1 MPATKHEAFFRRHPV
16 FTGEDLSAH
25 LSSKGEVGT
34 RTRETLLS
42 YHTKAGRLV
51 RVRRGLFAAIPPGE
65 NCDTYP
71 VDPYLVA
78 AKLTGDAVLS
88 HHTALEF
95 HGRAYSVWQHVSYM
109 SSRPLKTLAFRSHV
123 FRGTKFP
130 EALLRAGK
138 EHFDVLTRERAG
150 MSIKV
155 ASLERTLVDVLDR
168 PHFSGGWEEV
178 WRSLESVEFF
188 DLDRVVEYTLLL
200 DNATT
205 ASKVGVFLEQH
216 RGELMVDERYIQA
229 LRERRPKRPHYLD
242 RNRRVSGILMS
253 DWNLIVPVEVAE
265 RSWSEVI

>member
-34 RTRETLLS
+34 RTQESLVS
-42 YHTKAGRLV
+42 YHTKAERLV
-51 RVRRGLFAAIPPGE
+51 RVRRGLFAVIPPGE
-65 NCDTYP
+65 TCDTYP

-178 WRSLESVEFF
+178 WRSLESVELF